1 MTAPIEAPLGSPP
14 VPSPGVQ
21 LAGRVARVRSRASGG
36 GFDRGLLLVGGL
48 LLPLGVLVIV
58 LGWLGASQTV
68 LLFEQI
74 PYLVSG
80 GFLGLA
86 LVFAGGFVY
95 FTYWQTL
102 AVREARIAN
111 RELIAGLGRIEALL
125 SANAAGSTT
134 VGSTNGAFAPGGLV
148 ATPTGTMAHRREC
161 VVVAGRTDVRPATEA
176 EGLEPCKLCQPAAG

>member
-1 MTAPIEAPLGSPP
+1 MTAPIEASLGSPP
-14 VPSPGVQ
+14 APSPGAQ

-48 LLPLGVLVIV
+48 LLPLGVLVIA

-102 AVREARIAN
+102 GVREARIAN

-125 SANAAGSTT
+125 SANAAGATT
-134 VGSTNGAFAPGGLV
+134 IDTTSGGVAPDGLV
-148 ATPTGTMAHRREC
+148 ATPTGTMTHLRQC
-161 VVVAGRTDVRPATEA
+161 VVVAGRTDVRPASEA
-176 EGLEPCKLCQPAAG
+176 EGLEPCKLCQPAAS

>member
-1 MTAPIEAPLGSPP
+1 MTTSPA
-14 VPSPGVQ
+14 VSPSAQ
-21 LAGRVARVRSRASGG
+21 LAGRVARLRTRVSAGG
-36 GFDRGLLLVGGL
+36 MDRWLLIAGGV

-58 LGWLGASQTV
+58 LGWLGASHTV

-102 AVREARIAN
+102 AVREARSSN
-111 RELIAGLGRIEALL
+111 RDVVESLHRIEALL
-125 SANAAGSTT
+125 RAGSGEAA
-134 VGSTNGAFAPGGLV
+134 VDALV
-148 ATPTGTMAHRREC
+148 VTPSGTMAHKRTC
-161 VVVAGRTDVRPATEA
+161 SVVAGRTDLRSVPSGSGYETCR
-176 EGLEPCKLCQPAAG
+176 LCGS

>member
-1 MTAPIEAPLGSPP
+1 MTAPIEAPPGSSP
-14 VPSPGVQ
+14 VSSPGAQ

-125 SANAAGSTT
+125 TANAAGSTT
-134 VGSTNGAFAPGGLV
+134 VGSMNGGFAHDGLV
-148 ATPTGTMAHRREC
+148 ATPTGTMAHLRQC
-161 VVVAGRTDVRPATEA
+161 VVVAGRADVRPATEA

>member
-1 MTAPIEAPLGSPP
+1 MIAPID
-14 VPSPGVQ
+14 Q

-36 GFDRGLLLVGGL
+36 GFDRSLLVVGGL
-48 LLPLGVLVIV
+48 LLPLGGLVIV
-58 LGWLGASQTV
+58 LGWMGASQTV

-111 RELIAGLGRIEALL
+111 RELIASLGRIEALL
-125 SANAAGSTT
+125 SGGTAIPIGDAQ
-134 VGSTNGAFAPGGLV
+134 PLGLV
-148 ATPTGTMAHRREC
+148 ATPAGTMAHRREC
-161 VVVAGRTDVRPATEA
+161 VVVATRSDVRPATA
-176 EGLEPCKLCQPAAG
+176 ADGLEPCQLCQPPSR